1 MDSVSMNL
9 NPPRFVRRR
18 KKPLI
23 NLHRSP
29 SRVWPLAVLNQ
40 REPIV
45 LGHTV
50 ASHRDTDHHGIELAY
65 PRVTETDAATS
76 CPINTSNDTATH
88 IMPTMAPALAVD
100 DGVIVFAGTLGHSYG
115 VTVYHGGGW
124 ASHYAN
130 LQALCVIRTD
140 LYRPREQNV
149 RAGDSIGIV
158 GGPTLDAFRRLYF
171 EWWRDL
177 SPTDPRPYL
186 AGWPMV
192 QHFNHFTPAPPAQ
205 TQTEGE

>member
-1 MDSVSMNL
+1 MDPISMDL

-29 SRVWPLAVLNQ
+29 SRVWPLAVLNG
-40 REPIV
+40 REPVI
-45 LGHTV
+45 LGTAV
-50 ASHRDTDHHGIELAY
+50 PSHRGDHKGIELAY
-65 PRVTETDAATS
+65 PRANETDAATS
-76 CPINTSNDTATH
+76 CPINTPNGTATH
-88 IMPTMAPALAVD
+88 IMPTMTPALAVD
-100 DGVIVFAGTLGHSYG
+100 DGVIVFAGAIDGRSYG

-124 ASHYAN
+124 ASHYGN
-130 LQALCVIRTD
+130 LQSLCVIRTD

-149 RAGDSIGIV
+149 RAGDTIGIV
-158 GGPTLDAFRRLYF
+158 GGPALDAFRRLYF
-171 EWWRDL
+171 EWWRDM

-192 QHFNHFTPAPPAQ
+192 QHFDHFTPAPPAAPMA
-205 TQTEGE
+205 GE